1 MCFLQRLDSKRTEL
15 GIAGYI
21 YRILVSHPIL
31 VDSHIDTLQ
40 LAGYSRSSN
49 VVVVAFVFL
58 STRMA
63 VMAST
68 LGVLGHYN
76 SDKSKRIVSTRP
88 HWSRQLAMSRTI
100 SISWDLRLPL

>member
-63 VMAST
+63 LWPVPWAYWVT
-68 LGVLGHYN
+68 TTVTNLN
-76 SDKSKRIVSTRP
+76 E
-88 HWSRQLAMSRTI
+88 
-100 SISWDLRLPL
+100 